1 MKTMTVA
8 RFLEQQ
14 IALCGK
20 SQRVIAAECGYPN
33 PNIITMFKK
42 GSTKVPLDKV
52 DAMAKA
58 LNADPRHLLRLAM
71 MEYQP
76 EAWAVIVRVMGMGVS
91 VTDAEVAVL
100 ELARQAGHGRTPCL
114 DVVENRV
121 ELAAA
126 IVRAVERDDARDSA
140 AVTRLEALPKNA
152 RLA

>member
-52 DAMAKA
+52 DAMANA
-58 LNADPRHLLRLAM
+58 LNADPRHLLRLVM
-71 MEYQP
+71 QEYQP

-100 ELARQAGHGRTPCL
+100 ELAREAGHGRTPCL

-126 IVRAVERDDARDSA
+126 IERAVERDEARDLA
-140 AVTRLEALPKNA
+140 TVARIEAMPKNA
-152 RLA
+152 RQA